1 MKGMVGKK
9 NSSWTVF
16 IIVSVLLISTVTMY
30 FRFLYYSKNIRATVV
45 KQEINQIELTS
56 NYITKIFHTE
66 MEDCVDVLRKMRE
79 RTICQMRKT
88 RWRIRWNFCRT

>member
-30 FRFLYYSKNIRATVV
+30 FCFLYLLFEKYPGNCGKAGN
-45 KQEINQIELTS
+45 
-56 NYITKIFHTE
+56 
-66 MEDCVDVLRKMRE
+66 
-79 RTICQMRKT
+79 
-88 RWRIRWNFCRT
+88 